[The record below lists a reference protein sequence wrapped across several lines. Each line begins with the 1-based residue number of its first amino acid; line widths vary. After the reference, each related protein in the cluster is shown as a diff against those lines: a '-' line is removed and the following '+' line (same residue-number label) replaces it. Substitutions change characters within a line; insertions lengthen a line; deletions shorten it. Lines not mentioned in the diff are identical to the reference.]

1 MLTKESGDTHCGYI
15 AIIGRPNVGKS
26 SLLNRILGQ
35 KISITARR
43 PQTTRHRI
51 LGIKTLPGAQALYVD
66 TPGLQDK
73 EHHRLMHRYL
83 NRAAD
88 SAIEE
93 VDLIFFVIE
102 AYQFTK
108 DDEWILQ
115 RLRKCT
121 VPIILV
127 LNKVDRI
134 ADKKSLLPTIDQ
146 LAKKMEFAAIIP
158 LSALKGDNVAALEK
172 KVAELLPE
180 GPMVYPENQVTDRS
194 ERFLAA
200 EFIREKLT
208 RHLGQELPYALTVF
222 VETIEEAQNL
232 YRIAATIYVERPGQK
247 AIVIGKGGEGLKR
260 IGREARLAMEQMFG
274 RKVYLKLWV
283 KVREGWSGD
292 EHLLRSL
299 GYEDGDHF

>member
-1 MLTKESGDTHCGYI
+1 MPEMPTQENTPGTRCGYI

-26 SLLNRILGQ
+26 SLLNCILGQ

-51 LGIKTLPGAQALYVD
+51 LGIKTSPAAQAIYVD

-73 EHHRLMHRYL
+73 ERRLMNRYL

-93 VDLIFFVIE
+93 VDLILFVVE
-102 AYQFTK
+102 SYRFTEE
-108 DDEWILQ
+108 DEWILQ
-115 RLRKCT
+115 RLRRCG
-121 VPIILV
+121 VPIVLV
-127 LNKVDRI
+127 LNKVDRV
-134 ADKKSLLPTIDQ
+134 ADKKSLLPIMDQ
-146 LAKKMEFAAIIP
+146 LSKKMEFAAIIP
-158 LSALKGDNVAALEK
+158 VSAWKGDNVAMLEK

-180 GPMVYPENQVTDRS
+180 GVMVYPEDQVTDRS

-200 EFIREKLT
+200 ELIREKLT

-222 VETIEEAQNL
+222 VESIEEEKNL

-247 AIVIGKGGEGLKR
+247 AIVIGKKGEGLKR
-260 IGREARLAMEQMFG
+260 IGYEARLDMERMFG
-274 RKVYLKLWV
+274 CKVYLELWV
-283 KVREGWSGD
+283 KVREGWSD
-292 EHLLRSL
+292 NEHLLRSW
-299 GYEDGDHF
+299 GYENT

>member
-1 MLTKESGDTHCGYI
+1 MPTQENTPGTRCGYI

-26 SLLNRILGQ
+26 SLLNCILGQ

-51 LGIKTLPGAQALYVD
+51 LGIKTSPAAQAIYVD

-73 EHHRLMHRYL
+73 ERRLMNRYL

-93 VDLIFFVIE
+93 VDLILFVVE
-102 AYQFTK
+102 SYRFTEE
-108 DDEWILQ
+108 DEWILQ
-115 RLRKCT
+115 RLRRCG
-121 VPIILV
+121 VPIVLV
-127 LNKVDRI
+127 LNKVDRV
-134 ADKKSLLPTIDQ
+134 ADKKSLLPIMDQ
-146 LAKKMEFAAIIP
+146 LSKKMEFAAIIP
-158 LSALKGDNVAALEK
+158 VSAWKGDNVAMLEK

-180 GPMVYPENQVTDRS
+180 GVMVYPEDQVTDRS

-200 EFIREKLT
+200 ELIREKLT

-222 VETIEEAQNL
+222 VESIEEEKNL

-247 AIVIGKGGEGLKR
+247 AIVIGKKGEGLKR
-260 IGREARLAMEQMFG
+260 IGYEARLDMERMFG
-274 RKVYLKLWV
+274 CKVYLELWV
-283 KVREGWSGD
+283 KVREGWSD
-292 EHLLRSL
+292 NEHLLRSW
-299 GYEDGDHF
+299 GYENT

>member
-1 MLTKESGDTHCGYI
+1 MPEMLTKEGVRCGYVGL
-15 AIIGRPNVGKS
+15 IGRPNVGKS
-26 SLLNRILGQ
+26 SLLNCILGQ

-73 EHHRLMHRYL
+73 ERRLINRYL
-83 NRAAD
+83 NRTAD

-93 VDLIFFVIE
+93 VDLILFVVE
-102 AYQFTK
+102 AYQFTQG
-108 DDEWILQ
+108 DEWILQ
-115 RLRKCT
+115 RLRKRT
-121 VPIILV
+121 VPIVLV
-127 LNKVDRI
+127 LNKIDQI
-134 ADKKSLLPTIDQ
+134 TDKKSLLPMIDQ
-146 LAKKMEFAAIIP
+146 LSKKMEFAAIVP
-158 LSALKGDNVAALEK
+158 TSARKGDNIAALEK

-180 GPMVYPENQVTDRS
+180 GPMLYPEDQVTDRS

-200 EFIREKLT
+200 ELIREKLT

-222 VETIEEAQNL
+222 VESLEEEKNL

-247 AIVIGKGGEGLKR
+247 AIVIGKKGEGLKC
-260 IGREARLAMEQMFG
+260 IGREARLAMEQMFE

-283 KVREGWSGD
+283 KVREGWSED

-299 GYEDGDHF
+299 GYEDG